1 MSNRAVGRPKKRISL
16 GRKIAL
22 HILLAPVFAFMAP
35 ITITRLIVKGGLKLR
50 DTIMATKSKTSDT
63 RRVTLSNA
71 AEEAQIEDAVE
82 ATADGAE
89 TADQALLEAAGSDTL
104 PKIENERQ
112 FRAEMIVKEHMI
124 ASLGLGLIPIP
135 FVDLATGLASN
146 VVLVSRLCTL
156 YEQPFKASIA
166 RTAVLSIMGIIGSV
180 GVAVTVGFSLAKLIP
195 GIGTVAGSV
204 ALPIANAATAYVIGK
219 MFIGHFE
226 MGGTLFDF
234 DPRSNVPQARRAYA
248 NGRELAGE
256 LLASRKKAS
265 DDTAAASAD
274 AAAATT

>member
-1 MSNRAVGRPKKRISL
+1 
-16 GRKIAL
+16 
-22 HILLAPVFAFMAP
+22 
-35 ITITRLIVKGGLKLR
+35 
-50 DTIMATKSKTSDT
+50 MATKSKTSDT

-89 TADQALLEAAGSDTL
+89 TADQALLEAADSDTL